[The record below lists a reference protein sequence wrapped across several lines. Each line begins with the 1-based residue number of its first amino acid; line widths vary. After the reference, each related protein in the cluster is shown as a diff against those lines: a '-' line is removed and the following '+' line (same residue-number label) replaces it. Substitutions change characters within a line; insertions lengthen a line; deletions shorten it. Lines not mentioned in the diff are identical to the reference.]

1 MDSTKQLQDKIMK
14 LPATSKAQR
23 GLLMMRDSQ
32 SAVEN
37 YLDGLLDYEELNE
50 TEQGMYKRYLA
61 LTSKIIDAKGNFKR
75 KVLRDEHIALF
86 NISEATFNRD
96 MAMVNKRLGKLH
108 DAELELDRFFLYEK
122 AKKAIKLAEKEKDGS
137 KMAKAIAVAKDV
149 RGIDKK
155 GEGGTIQ
162 ADKIEQHINIMIADD
177 MTRGVLDKLLQ
188 KNVSVLEYE
197 TTLEEILRIEE
208 ENLKKSQ
215 QIEKA
220 DYEEI

>member
-1 MDSTKQLQDKIMK
+1 MDSKQIQDKIMK
-14 LPATSKAQR
+14 LPPTSKAQR
-23 GLLMMRDSQ
+23 GLLMMRDPQ

-37 YLDGLLDYEELNE
+37 YLDGLMDWEELSE
-50 TEQGMYKRYLA
+50 TEQGIYNRYLA
-61 LTSKIIDAKGNFKR
+61 LTSKIIESKGNFKR
-75 KVLRDEHIALF
+75 KNLRAEHMQIFAV
-86 NISEATFNRD
+86 SEATFNRD

-108 DAELELDRFFLYEK
+108 DAELELDRFYLWNK
-122 AKKAIKLAEKEKDGS
+122 AKKAIKLAEKDGDGA
-137 KMAKAIAVAKDV
+137 KMAKAIDVAKNV

-155 GEGGTIQ
+155 GDGAVIH

-177 MTRGVLDKLLQ
+177 RTNLVLDKLLQ
-188 KNVSVLEYE
+188 KNVSVLEYD